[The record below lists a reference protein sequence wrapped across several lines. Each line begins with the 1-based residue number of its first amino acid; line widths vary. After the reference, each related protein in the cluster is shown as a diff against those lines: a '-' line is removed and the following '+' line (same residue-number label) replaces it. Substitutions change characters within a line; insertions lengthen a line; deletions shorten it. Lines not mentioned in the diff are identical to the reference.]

1 MGSNDHLPE
10 VCPACRATYAA
21 TQLAADLESL
31 LADNGRYGVH
41 KSNGG
46 CYSVEWFAGL
56 PHGVTEDTL
65 PDAVREAVAEKKRLE
80 AEYEDD

>member
-10 VCPACRATYAA
+10 VCPACGATYAA

-31 LADNGRYGVH
+31 LADHVSYRFTRNKDDSYAI
-41 KSNGG
+41 
-46 CYSVEWFAGL
+46 EWFAGL
-56 PHGVTEDTL
+56 PYGVERGTIPEAIR
-65 PDAVREAVAEKKRLE
+65 AVIAERKQQE